1 MRLPVSLRSG
11 LRATERRLGFEVNR
25 RRSDQWLQQ
34 IPIAT
39 IIDVGS
45 NIGQFAARSRLLY
58 PNSQIYAFEPLADC
72 FAQLTHRFSGD
83 KKFAGFRVALGAA
96 EGTSTFHRNDY
107 SPSSSLL
114 EMEKLHEQTFTYT
127 RAHSQVSVPVR
138 RLDAV
143 LPELDLKPDI
153 LLKLDV
159 QGFEDR
165 VLDGAQE
172 LLRQTRVVISEVSF
186 EALYKDQAQF
196 EDIYRRLTAAG
207 FRYHGN
213 WEQLFSP
220 VDGRVLQADAIFLR
234 P

>member
-1 MRLPVSLRSG
+1 MRLPINLRYA
-11 LRATERRLGFEVNR
+11 LRATARRLGYEIVR
-25 RRSDQWLQQ
+25 RHSDEWLQQ
-34 IPIAT
+34 IPVET

-45 NIGQFAARSRLLY
+45 NIGQFAARARLLY

-83 KKFAGFRVALGAA
+83 KKFVGFQTALGAK

-114 EMEKLHEQTFTYT
+114 EMEHLHEETFRYT

-143 LPELDLKPDI
+143 LPELDLKPAI

-159 QGFEDR
+159 QGYEDR
-165 VLDGAQE
+165 VLDGAHD
-172 LLRQTRVVISEVSF
+172 LLRQTQVVISEVSF
-186 EALYKDQAQF
+186 EALYKHQAQF
-196 EDIYRRLTAAG
+196 DDIYQRLTAAG

-234 P
+234 L